1 MLSSKKQAGFTFIE
15 MMIVV
20 VVIGVMATLAVGQ
33 FDRFFRQQRLKAAGK
48 DLLSDLRLARSYA
61 VSRRAQYGI
70 YFDQNA
76 KQYVLF
82 KDVVNPS
89 NYTYDVGDS
98 VVKTVSL
105 SSIFSLNNCTFP
117 NTAVIY
123 LSTGS
128 ASSSGTVDIYNSELA
143 KYMRADVLASTGRV
157 RLTQS

>member
-1 MLSSKKQAGFTFIE
+1 MSAQKKQKGFSLIE
-15 MMIVV
+15 MMIVAV
-20 VVIGVMATLAVGQ
+20 VVGIMATLAAGQ
-33 FDRFFRQQRLKAAGK
+33 FDKFFKQQRLKAAGR

-76 KQYVLF
+76 RRYILF

-105 SSIFSLNNCTFP
+105 PGIFTLNNCTFS

-143 KYMRADVLASTGRV
+143 KYVRADVLASTGRV

>member
-1 MLSSKKQAGFTFIE
+1 MFSQKKQKGFSFIE
-15 MMIVV
+15 MMIVIV
-20 VVIGVMATLAVGQ
+20 IIGVMATIAASQ
-33 FDRFFRQQRLKAAGK
+33 FDSFFRQQRLKAAGR
-48 DLLSDLRLARSYA
+48 DLLSDLRLTRSYA

-70 YFDQNA
+70 YFDQNTR
-76 KQYVLF
+76 QYILF
-82 KDVVNPS
+82 KDLVNPS

-117 NTAVIY
+117 NTAVVY

-143 KYMRADVLASTGRV
+143 RYVRTDVLASTGRV

>member
-70 YFDQNA
+70 YFAGIAHQAANR
-76 KQYVLF
+76 
-82 KDVVNPS
+82 
-89 NYTYDVGDS
+89 
-98 VVKTVSL
+98 
-105 SSIFSLNNCTFP
+105 
-117 NTAVIY
+117 
-123 LSTGS
+123 
-128 ASSSGTVDIYNSELA
+128 ASEHCRY
-143 KYMRADVLASTGRV
+143 K
-157 RLTQS
+157 